1 MLEEKKIFLLL
12 LFVRFLGLCLS
23 SEAERRLLDDLLG
36 EYQKFERPGI
46 NVAIAYTVYA
56 YTKVITITE

>member
-1 MLEEKKIFLLL
+1 MLEEKRIFLLL

-46 NVAIAYTVYA
+46 TLTIAYIIVEP
-56 YTKVITITE
+56 I